1 MVLAVS
7 DQSAAALTAGLP
19 QLYRAVEYD
28 QSDIIESCHPLCELH
43 STVCCDNDGIGSRPG
58 CHSGTF
64 SSASAVCSELGL
76 RLCSVQQLQQA
87 GARSTECGAQTKRI
101 WSRDACAGAVL
112 RFFSGCSSV
121 LCAAGSAES
130 SCRQTLSCAGLQEC
144 FDDSGYYHEGYLIRA
159 PDWTAIVC
167 LICAGILPWVA
178 GCIVV
183 ACLPIFFPKTRF
195 SLSSLL
201 LCGNTAKCQSCC
213 RANHYTVHNR
223 QEFEAALE
231 QHAEQ
236 VQRLELAVQ
245 QEIQRI
251 VLQVTDGEKQVS
263 ISVHPESTGADVA
276 SQLNVKEGIAIIFA
290 DNVINPTASLSS
302 CGIVEGGLLHIE
314 SRMNVRQDQSD
325 VVSTCTTSCKCPNSG
340 PCR

>member
-1 MVLAVS
+1 MTPSNRVTRRANYTALCVVITMALAP
-7 DQSAAALTAGLP
+7 DQDATVALSPLP
-19 QLYRAVEYD
+19 TQFVKSLGCSFAPCSSSNRRVHEAPSVALRA
-28 QSDIIESCHPLCELH
+28 
-43 STVCCDNDGIGSRPG
+43 
-58 CHSGTF
+58 
-64 SSASAVCSELGL
+64 
-76 RLCSVQQLQQA
+76 
-87 GARSTECGAQTKRI
+87 TECGAEMRVQVP
-101 WSRDACAGAVL
+101 SCAFAVA
-112 RFFSGCSSV
+112 V
-121 LCAAGSAES
+121 AAVCAAGSSESS
-130 SCRQTLSCAGLQEC
+130 SCRETLSCTGLQEC
-144 FDDSGYYHEGYLIRA
+144 FDDSGYYHEDFLIRA

-167 LICAGILPWVA
+167 LICAGILPWVV

-183 ACLPIFFPKTRF
+183 ACLPIFFPKTQF

-245 QEIQRI
+245 QETPRI
-251 VLQVTDGEKQVS
+251 VIQVTDGEKQVS

-302 CGIVEGGLLHIE
+302 CGIVEGGLLQIE
-314 SRMNVRQDQSD
+314 SRMNVRQDQND
-325 VVSTCTTSCKCPNSG
+325 VVSTPVCCKCPKWWSLSLGIIDPNSVG
-340 PCR
+340 E